1 MWIRSQNKQML
12 TNVDT
17 SNGIMINEYPDECL
31 ISLEYANTSFNLG
44 RYSSKEKALKVLN
57 EIQHTFSD
65 SVIINGKLYTSPRE
79 VNEQHTTTSEK
90 IVIYQMPQDE
100 DVEV

>member
-1 MWIRSQNKQML
+1 MWIRSQNKRLLM
-12 TNVDT
+12 NVDT
-17 SNGIMINEYPDECL
+17 SDGIRINEYPDECW
-31 ISLEYANTSFNLG
+31 ICLEHGNVSFDLG

-57 EIQHTFSD
+57 EIQHTLSD

-79 VNEQHTTTSEK
+79 VNEQYTTTSER
-90 IVIYQMPQDE
+90 IVIYQMPKDE